1 MNLACFEIAR
11 AVLEQPA
18 KIAGS
23 ELYFHC
29 PRHDDRSPSLQI
41 NTAKDCWACFP
52 CNASGNAW
60 QLAAWL
66 AGCAPDDRETVK
78 AWLRK
83 HGLLNGNSGD
93 KRIVGDLTG
102 TFCTKWKE
110 REST

>member
-41 NTAKDCWACFP
+41 NTAKR
-52 CNASGNAW
+52 
-60 QLAAWL
+60 LL
-66 AGCAPDDRETVK
+66 
-78 AWLRK
+78 
-83 HGLLNGNSGD
+83 GLLPLQRFW
-93 KRIVGDLTG
+93 KRVAIGRMAGRV
-102 TFCTKWKE
+102 
-110 REST
+110 RA